1 MVQVILLKNDVVLI
15 SEIEEIGA
23 DIGEPDCL
31 LKNPYQILGWI
42 FQKHETESSLQ
53 DRFVKWMNEYTDS
66 GKFMLR
72 SDDVLTFMEPNSKL
86 VDHYNELTK

>member
-1 MVQVILLKNDVVLI
+1 MVQIILLKNDVVLI

-31 LKNPYQILGWI
+31 LKNPYQILG
-42 FQKHETESSLQ
+42 KHETNAPLE
-53 DRFVKWMNEYTDS
+53 DRFVKWMDEYTDS

>member
-15 SEIEEIGA
+15 SEVEEVGA

-31 LKNPYQILGWI
+31 LKNPYQILG
-42 FQKHETESSLQ
+42 KHETDAPPQ

-66 GKFMLR
+66 DKFMLR
-72 SDDVLTFMEPNSKL
+72 SDDVLTFMEPNEKL
-86 VDHYNELTK
+86 VEFYNELSK

>member
-15 SEIEEIGA
+15 SEVEEVGA

-31 LKNPYQILGWI
+31 LKNPYQILG
-42 FQKHETESSLQ
+42 KHETDAPPQ

-66 GKFMLR
+66 DKFMLR
-72 SDDVLTFMEPNSKL
+72 SDDVLTFMEPHEKL
-86 VDHYNELTK
+86 IEHYNKISK

>member
-23 DIGEPDCL
+23 EIGEPDCL
-31 LKNPYQILGWI
+31 LKNPYQILG
-42 FQKHETESSLQ
+42 KHETDASPE
-53 DRFVKWMNEYTDS
+53 DRFVKWMDEYTDT

-86 VDHYNELTK
+86 VDYYNELTQ

>member
-1 MVQVILLKNDVVLI
+1 MVQVILLKTDVVLI
-15 SEIEEIGA
+15 SEIEEVSA

-31 LKNPYQILGWI
+31 LKNPYQILG
-42 FQKHETESSLQ
+42 KHETDAPPEE
-53 DRFVKWMNEYTDS
+53 RFVKWMDEYTDS

-86 VDHYNELTK
+86 VDHYKTLTK

>member
-15 SEIEEIGA
+15 SEIEEVGA

-31 LKNPYQILGWI
+31 LKNPYQILPDD
-42 FQKHETESSLQ
+42 Q
-53 DRFVKWMNEYTDS
+53 FVKWMKEYTDS

-86 VDHYNELTK
+86 VDHYKTLTK

>member
-31 LKNPYQILGWI
+31 LKNPYQILG
-42 FQKHETESSLQ
+42 KHETDAPPEN
-53 DRFVKWMNEYTDS
+53 RFVKWMNEYTDS

>member
-1 MVQVILLKNDVVLI
+1 MIQVILLKNDVVLI
-15 SEIEEIGA
+15 SEIEEVGA

-31 LKNPYQILGWI
+31 LKNPYQILG
-42 FQKHETESSLQ
+42 KHETDAPPEE
-53 DRFVKWMNEYTDS
+53 RFVKWMDEYTDT

-86 VDHYNELTK
+86 VDHYNKLTK

>member
-15 SEIEEIGA
+15 SEIEEVGA
-23 DIGEPDCL
+23 DIGEPDCKL
-31 LKNPYQILGWI
+31 INPYQILG
-42 FQKHETESSLQ
+42 KHETDAPPEE
-53 DRFVKWMNEYTDS
+53 RFVKWMDEYTDT

-86 VDHYNELTK
+86 VDHYKTLTK

>member
-15 SEIEEIGA
+15 SEIEEVGA

-31 LKNPYQILGWI
+31 LKNPYQILG
-42 FQKHETESSLQ
+42 KHETDAPPQ

-66 GKFMLR
+66 DKFMLR
-72 SDDVLTFMEPNSKL
+72 SDDVLTFMEPNEKL
-86 VDHYNELTK
+86 VEFYKELSK

>member
-31 LKNPYQILGWI
+31 LKNPYQILG
-42 FQKHETESSLQ
+42 KHETDAPPE
-53 DRFVKWMNEYTDS
+53 DRFVKWMDEYTNSD
-66 GKFMLR
+66 KFMLR
-72 SDDVLTFMEPNSKL
+72 SDDVLTFMEPHEKL
-86 VDHYNELTK
+86 IEHYNKISK

>member
-15 SEIEEIGA
+15 SEIEEVGA

-31 LKNPYQILGWI
+31 LKNPYQILG
-42 FQKHETESSLQ
+42 KHETDAPPE

-66 GKFMLR
+66 DKFMLR
-72 SDDVLTFMEPNSKL
+72 SDDVLTFMEPHEKL
-86 VDHYNELTK
+86 IEHYNKISK

>member
-15 SEIEEIGA
+15 SEIEEVGA

-31 LKNPYQILGWI
+31 LKNPYQILG
-42 FQKHETESSLQ
+42 KHETDAPPE

-66 GKFMLR
+66 DKFMLR
-72 SDDVLTFMEPNSKL
+72 SDDVLTFMEPNEKL
-86 VDHYNELTK
+86 VEFYNELSK

>member
-15 SEIEEIGA
+15 SEIEEVGA

-31 LKNPYQILGWI
+31 LKNPYQILG
-42 FQKHETESSLQ
+42 KHETDAPLEE
-53 DRFVKWMNEYTDS
+53 RFVKWMNAYTDS

-86 VDHYNELTK
+86 VDHYKTLTK

>member
-15 SEIEEIGA
+15 SEVEEVGA

-31 LKNPYQILGWI
+31 LKNPYQILGR
-42 FQKHETESSLQ
+42 HETDAPPE
-53 DRFVKWMNEYTDS
+53 DRFVKWMNDFTDS

-86 VDHYNELTK
+86 VDHYKTLTK

>member
-15 SEIEEIGA
+15 SEIEEVGA

-31 LKNPYQILGWI
+31 LKNPYQILS
-42 FQKHETESSLQ
+42 KHETDAPPQ

-66 GKFMLR
+66 DKFMLR
-72 SDDVLTFMEPNSKL
+72 SDDVLTFMEPNEKL
-86 VDHYNELTK
+86 VEFYKELSK

>member
-1 MVQVILLKNDVVLI
+1 MIQVILLKNDVVLI
-15 SEIEEIGA
+15 SEVEEVGA

-31 LKNPYQILGWI
+31 LKNPYQILGR
-42 FQKHETESSLQ
+42 HETDAPPE
-53 DRFVKWMNEYTDS
+53 DRFVKWMNDFTDS

-86 VDHYNELTK
+86 VDHYKTLTK

>member
-1 MVQVILLKNDVVLI
+1 MIQVILLKNDVVII

-23 DIGEPDCL
+23 EIGEPDCL
-31 LKNPYQILGWI
+31 LKNPYQILG
-42 FQKHETESSLQ
+42 KHETDASPE
-53 DRFVKWMNEYTDS
+53 DRFVKWMDEYTDT

-86 VDHYNELTK
+86 VDYYNELTQ

>member
-15 SEIEEIGA
+15 SDIEEVSA

-31 LKNPYQILGWI
+31 LNNPYQILG
-42 FQKHETESSLQ
+42 KHETDAPPEE
-53 DRFVKWMNEYTDS
+53 RFVKWMDEYTDS

-86 VDHYNELTK
+86 VDHYKTLTK

>member
-15 SEIEEIGA
+15 SEIEEVGA

-31 LKNPYQILGWI
+31 LKNPYQILGR
-42 FQKHETESSLQ
+42 HETDSPPE

-66 GKFMLR
+66 RKFMLR

-86 VDHYNELTK
+86 VDHYNKLTK

>member
-1 MVQVILLKNDVVLI
+1 MVQVILLKTDVVLI
-15 SEIEEIGA
+15 SEIEEVSA

-31 LKNPYQILGWI
+31 LNNPYQILG
-42 FQKHETESSLQ
+42 KHETDAPPEE
-53 DRFVKWMNEYTDS
+53 RFVKWMDEYTDS

-86 VDHYNELTK
+86 VDHYKTLTK